1 MADKKPKP
9 YIANLV
15 LKSDVYN
22 LNSITTDATIEN
34 KFQICLSKLNSFE
47 TRNIALNDI
56 KTLISLNKTNP
67 KALRHFISSLK
78 IQNKS
83 SNISNSSKESQ
94 AIIYGIIAKEFKD
107 NLYDPIDKPPNLIK
121 SIERLLTQLREGY
134 LLSNIQIQNAVA
146 ESYIKIFIY
155 CMPKNDISLII
166 LVFFEPLINIINS
179 GSNLIFQQG
188 AALVLCKLIEY
199 VGSGMIPNLEENG
212 NNISILEIISSKT
225 IDNLLKGSP
234 VDNHYAI
241 DALYQLMLYV
251 KFDIFNDRLK
261 DLYLKLINYL
271 KYKEFNYQL
280 KISVL
285 KIFELIAD
293 NLLSS
298 DTDKIIGYF
307 QQDILDILNEKTS
320 DRIHKVQLQARE
332 ALNKWKKIEQIFL
345 TEERQKEN
353 YILNNEPEQ
362 FIIEENKEKKIFNLK
377 NIDNN
382 TNNPRIEPLNE
393 RINNKKNTKSIKKT
407 LKNNELQLAE
417 KEDNN
422 SLSNNKKNVI
432 IDKFQNY
439 NNYNNNA
446 NKESVLNSNN
456 DINNN
461 NYNEKI
467 FNDNNNN
474 NYLNKNND
482 NSNLISLLKSSLSK
496 VINDSLSKNQNYFN
510 NINDKLNTMDERI
523 NDLHKKI
530 SKINNYNNAP
540 KIKNFY
546 NNNLKEENQLNLN
559 MFPKEKINKNINDL
573 MISQQIESK
582 INEKWKEALKF
593 LGKNNTSDAYKL
605 IISSGD
611 DIYLLRLVCIT
622 GPVLY
627 SLDEELAKK
636 VLIRINMINRGKHIQ
651 DILIQLVE
659 ESLKIYKNNDNI
671 FYKLNYKEQNDILD
685 SLFKIFKNKKNNAL
699 TIKAQSLYSKII
711 EDSKKRNS
719 QKE

>member
-22 LNSITTDATIEN
+22 LDSITTEATIEN

-56 KTLISLNKTNP
+56 NTLISLNKTNH

-83 SNISNSSKESQ
+83 SNISNSSKEAQ
-94 AIIYGIIAKEFKD
+94 ASIYGIIAKEYKN

-134 LLSNIQIQNAVA
+134 LLTNEQIQIAVS

-155 CMPKNDISLII
+155 CMPKKDISLIV

-179 GSNLIFQQG
+179 GANLIFQQG

-199 VGSGMIPNLEENG
+199 VGSGMIPDLGENG
-212 NNISILEIISSKT
+212 ENISILEIIANKA
-225 IDNLLKGSP
+225 INNLLKGSP
-234 VDNHYAI
+234 IDNHYAI
-241 DALYQLMLYV
+241 DALYQLMLFV
-251 KFDIFNDRLK
+251 RFDIFNDRLK
-261 DLYLKLINYL
+261 DLYIKLINYL
-271 KYKEFNYQL
+271 KYKEFSYQL

-307 QQDILDILNEKTS
+307 QQDILNILNEKTS

-353 YILNNEPEQ
+353 YYLNNEEE
-362 FIIEENKEKKIFNLK
+362 FIIEDNKENNIFNLK

-382 TNNPRIEPLNE
+382 TQNPRIPPASLRNKTNK
-393 RINNKKNTKSIKKT
+393 NNKTNRRIIKY
-407 LKNNELQLAE
+407 NELQSAE
-417 KEDNN
+417 KEDIN
-422 SLSNNKKNVI
+422 SLVNKKYNENNII
-432 IDKFQNY
+432 IDKYHNNSNNY
-439 NNYNNNA
+439 SNFVDKDDKEIIELTNGNNYNINN
-446 NKESVLNSNN
+446 NN

-461 NYNEKI
+461 NQSE
-467 FNDNNNN
+467 
-474 NYLNKNND
+474 
-482 NSNLISLLKSSLSK
+482 LINLLKSSLSK
-496 VINDSLSKNQNYFN
+496 VINDSLTNTQNTFN
-510 NINDKLNTMDERI
+510 NIISNKLNIMDQRI
-523 NDLHKKI
+523 NDLQKKI
-530 SKINNYNNAP
+530 TKISGNKNIP
-540 KIKNFY
+540 KISNKF
-546 NNNLKEENQLNLN
+546 NNNLQEENQLNLIMLPN
-559 MFPKEKINKNINDL
+559 QKINNL
-573 MISQQIESK
+573 MASQQIESK
-582 INEKWKEALKF
+582 INEEWKDALRL
-593 LGKNNTSDAYKL
+593 LGKNKISDAYQL
-605 IISSGD
+605 ILSSGD
-611 DIYLLRLVCIT
+611 DIYLLRLVCLT
-622 GPVLY
+622 GPVLDL
-627 SLDEELAKK
+627 LDEELAKN

-651 DILIQLVE
+651 DVLIKLVE
-659 ESLKIYKNNDNI
+659 ESLQVKKNNNSI
-671 FYKLNYKEQNDILD
+671 FFNLHYKQQNDILD
-685 SLFKIFKNKKNNAL
+685 SLFLIFKNKKNNAL
-699 TIKAQSLYSKII
+699 TIKAQGLYSKII
-711 EDSKKRNS
+711 EDSKKMNNN
-719 QKE
+719 KNE

>member
-15 LKSDVYN
+15 LKSDLYN
-22 LNSITTDATIEN
+22 LNSITTEGTIEN

-56 KTLISLNKTNP
+56 KTLISLNSKNT

-94 AIIYGIIAKEFKD
+94 AIIYGMIAKEFKD

-121 SIERLLTQLREGY
+121 SIEKLLNQLREGY
-134 LLSNIQIQNAVA
+134 LLSTIPIQNAVA
-146 ESYIKIFIY
+146 ESYIKILIY

-179 GSNLIFQQG
+179 GANLIFQQG
-188 AALVLCKLIEY
+188 ASLVLCKLIEY
-199 VGSGMIPNLEENG
+199 IGSGMIPNLEENG
-212 NNISILEIISSKT
+212 NNISILEIISTKT

-234 VDNHYAI
+234 IDNHYAI

-261 DLYLKLINYL
+261 DLYAKLINYL
-271 KYKEFNYQL
+271 KYKEFNYQI

-345 TEERQKEN
+345 TEERQKEH
-353 YILNNEPEQ
+353 YILNNEKDE
-362 FIIEENKEKKIFNLK
+362 FIIEENKEKNILNLK

-382 TNNPRIEPLNE
+382 TKNPRIKPLDE
-393 RINNKKNTKSIKKT
+393 RIKNMNNKNIIKT

-422 SLSNNKKNVI
+422 SLSINNNNKNVI
-432 IDKFQNY
+432 IDKYQNY
-439 NNYNNNA
+439 NNKE
-446 NKESVLNSNN
+446 NKESILNNKE
-456 DINNN
+456 NN
-461 NYNEKI
+461 NYKEKNIIKNTFNE
-467 FNDNNNN
+467 NNNFDDNYNIN
-474 NYLNKNND
+474 NIND
-482 NSNLISLLKSSLSK
+482 NSNLMSLLKSSLSK
-496 VINDSLSKNQNYFN
+496 IINNSLSNNQTYFN
-510 NINDKLNTMDERI
+510 NINYKLNTMDERI
-523 NDLHKKI
+523 NDLQNKI
-530 SKINNYNNAP
+530 SKINNN
-540 KIKNFY
+540 KKN
-546 NNNLKEENQLNLN
+546 NNNLQEENQFNIN
-559 MFPKEKINKNINDL
+559 MFAKEKINQDMNNL

-582 INEKWKEALKF
+582 INEKWKETLKL
-593 LGKNNTSDAYKL
+593 LGKNNISDAYKL

-627 SLDEELAKK
+627 SLDEDLAKK

-659 ESLKIYKNNDNI
+659 ESLKINKNNNNI

-685 SLFKIFKNKKNNAL
+685 SLFKIFKNKKNNSL

-711 EDSKKRNS
+711 EDSKKRKI

>member
-179 GSNLIFQQG
+179 GSNLIYQQG

-353 YILNNEPEQ
+353 YILNNEEE
-362 FIIEENKEKKIFNLK
+362 FIIEDNKENNIFNLK

-382 TNNPRIEPLNE
+382 TQNPRISPASIRNK
-393 RINNKKNTKSIKKT
+393 INKKNKTNRKIIKI
-407 LKNNELQLAE
+407 NELQSAE
-417 KEDNN
+417 KEDIN
-422 SLSNNKKNVI
+422 SLINKKNNENNII
-432 IDKFQNY
+432 IDKYHNNNNNY
-439 NNYNNNA
+439 SNFVDKDDKEIIELTNGNNYNINN
-446 NKESVLNSNN
+446 NN
-456 DINNN
+456 DINNHN
-461 NYNEKI
+461 NQS
-467 FNDNNNN
+467 D
-474 NYLNKNND
+474 
-482 NSNLISLLKSSLSK
+482 LINLLKSSLSK
-496 VINDSLSKNQNYFN
+496 VINDSLTNTQNTFN
-510 NINDKLNTMDERI
+510 NIISNKLNIMDQRI
-523 NDLHKKI
+523 NDLQKKI
-530 SKINNYNNAP
+530 TKISGNKNIP
-540 KIKNFY
+540 KISNKF
-546 NNNLKEENQLNLN
+546 NNNLQEENQLNLIMLPN
-559 MFPKEKINKNINDL
+559 QKNNNL
-573 MISQQIESK
+573 MASQQIESK
-582 INEKWKEALKF
+582 INEKWKDALKL
-593 LGKNNTSDAYKL
+593 LGKNKISDAYQL
-605 IISSGD
+605 ILSSGD
-611 DIYLLRLVCIT
+611 DIYLLRLVCLT
-622 GPVLY
+622 GPVLD
-627 SLDEELAKK
+627 LLEEEIAKN

-651 DILIQLVE
+651 DVLIKLVE
-659 ESLKIYKNNDNI
+659 ESLQVKKNNNSI
-671 FYKLNYKEQNDILD
+671 FFNLRYKQQNDILD
-685 SLFKIFKNKKNNAL
+685 SLFLIFKNKKNNAL
-699 TIKAQSLYSKII
+699 TIKAQGLYSKII
-711 EDSKKRNS
+711 EDSKKMNN
-719 QKE
+719 KNE